1 MLKETHFQIK
11 GMSQDLAY
19 QVFNSQYAFE
29 CKNIRINT
37 TDKNSLLSISNEKG
51 NTEVATIE
59 YKGDAV
65 TIIGVGQFSEYCVL
79 FGTTGEKDVIL
90 LVRQIEQDGIT
101 TEQIEQVYDGNLGF
115 DVGYPIRTVCVYE
128 NEQMQKVY
136 WVDGKNPP
144 RVLNIAGHLKN
155 EDGTLKNPEVKS
167 IEEQKID
174 FLPKLKFEEKVTIS
188 RTSGGLFPAGVIQY
202 AFTYS
207 DRGLQES
214 NLWYVSPLYYITQT
228 NKGAEAGTTCNVA
241 FKLDFTG
248 LDESFNYMQ
257 IYAIVRTSLNATPA
271 CYKIANI
278 PTTTTTFTDTG
289 SQWEACSAD
298 IILGKQLGTFIPE
311 TIASKDSTLF
321 LGNYTLTSPM
331 VVKEDH
337 ASFFKSLASATSMQ
351 FIDSLHQDSPRE
363 NLEEGA
369 NSLQTFRSGEY
380 YRLGIQFQDEYGTP
394 SNVVYLKD
402 IQAEIADPDSAK
414 FMQKVILSSLPEI
427 PEGLNKFKRARLLM
441 VDRTNL
447 PHRTLCQGVL
457 CPTVYTVS
465 DRVNNSPFAMN
476 SWCMRGFDGMKRERP
491 TWEPD
496 VPLRSNLEVG
506 GGELENQL
514 EYAGVTID
522 GNNTISDSVILV
534 NTSESSAA
542 ATTYYYLVRAG
553 ASQDIASPS
562 PLTGKVK
569 IFISM
574 SKTTDDLITNVFD
587 GKLLINRSS
596 VYLYQIESSYPNIA
610 TNAGAKSYLQ
620 NLVLQALKRD
630 GAAHPE
636 RIVNDIFANWKNT
649 DFMAEFEA
657 NPKLASCFFLG
668 SYAGNEGAKTSDVV
682 AQTFEDAIAMAKAV
696 GQPFFC
702 DHNILTF
709 HSPDVEKYQAVID
722 NNPNIKY
729 RIVGYTDIEESYFD
743 SYIQANSPKNP
754 DSQGGIQ
761 TVKKVSRA
769 GIYNSSLWK
778 DSDIYQTYIW
788 HRSMTLGGQSDA
800 DESGKWYGEYSR
812 KILSNVHKC
821 GPTLA
826 FKKGGKV
833 TSILPTTSII
843 TSGPRFPEMGIP
855 RVFNSSEVTALQ
867 VDTQPNSKNIHDKLV
882 YYGNMNTYHSTGS
895 YYATIMEDGTLKES
909 TSTVISDPCLIRY
922 KSPPH
927 VVMPMAYYTMG
938 IEEEGNL
945 KIFSPSL
952 PYPANAPKNG
962 DQVSHGYLWSSAVH
976 GIGRSLLTDSHDGV
990 DDINYASIEHCLLY
1004 VAELYQDLSILDIY
1018 GPTDEESLSKHIWIP
1033 ASTWVPLQEG
1043 ESMVGYGDSFIG
1055 RWECLKSHSFS
1066 EEDMQSYVD
1075 ITSFVV
1081 ESDTNLESRYDNYK
1095 GVNTASVINASKF
1108 NLFNSVYNQID
1119 NLFSYRS
1126 FTKNESINNFQNQ
1139 ICWSEVKTLGEELD
1153 TWCQINVGNNTD
1165 LQGEYGEL
1173 NGMITSNNS
1182 LYCFQDNAVYKI
1194 NYNTRV
1200 TISPSDGVPIQL
1212 TNNYRMD
1219 PPLLLRTDCGVHSQ
1233 DCLAKSS
1240 NSVYFFDKRRKRL
1253 FAMGKDDN
1261 IIDLSGAKGITSLVH
1276 SSEEFNNILYDPNVN
1291 DIYFNF
1297 GDKSICYNEDI
1308 AEFTSLYDYYTASH
1322 IFCLGDNTYISKDN
1336 GIYKQRSGAYSVF
1349 FGQKKPYYIE
1359 LLANDNPTISK
1370 TFTNVE
1376 FNIDPVH
1383 LKGAEETFDLVSA
1396 ETSYQEGSEVLKVN
1410 KIKPSNMKRKF
1421 RIWRI
1426 NLPRESGSMNRLR
1439 DRWCKIKLQN
1449 TNPSGVG
1456 IKLNYIN
1463 VSYIPD

>member
-51 NTEVATIE
+51 NTEVTTIE

-79 FGTTGEKDVIL
+79 FGTTGDEDVIL
-90 LVRQIEQDGIT
+90 LVKQAEQDGKI
-101 TEQIEQVYDGNLGF
+101 IEQVEQVYEGNLGF
-115 DVGYPIRTVCVYE
+115 SKEHPIRTVCVYE

-136 WVDGKNPP
+136 WIDGKNPP
-144 RVLNIAGHLKN
+144 RVLNIAGHL
-155 EDGTLKNPEVKS
+155 DGNSEVKK
-167 IEEQKID
+167 IEDQKID

-207 DRGLQES
+207 DKGLQES

-248 LDESFNYMQ
+248 LDKSFDYMQ

-298 IILGKQLGTFIPE
+298 IILGKQLGTFIPNV
-311 TIASKDSTLF
+311 IASKDSTLF
-321 LGNYTLTSPM
+321 LGNYTLESPLI
-331 VVKEDH
+331 KKKDFSE
-337 ASFFKSLASATSMQ
+337 
-351 FIDSLHQDSPRE
+351 FIDAITTNTDIHFKDTLPGASY
-363 NLEEGA
+363 NLEKGSNA
-369 NSLQTFRSGEY
+369 VQTFRSGEH
-380 YRLGIQFQDEYGTP
+380 YRIGIQFQDDYGTP

-402 IQAEIADPDSAK
+402 IENVGTANPNNAE
-414 FMQKVILSSLPEI
+414 FTQKVIKSILPSI
-427 PEGLNKFKRARLLM
+427 PSNFKYKRARLMM

-457 CPTVYTVS
+457 CPTVYRLN

-476 SWCMRGFDGMKRERP
+476 SWCMRGYDGNGRQLERP
-491 TWEPD
+491 TWAPD
-496 VPLRSNLEVG
+496 KPLRSNTNIGGAEIENQVNIDENSILIDLNTESSQYYLMHVRVYRRVDAALGVSSVGFHSELYTTTDSNVTTTDKAEKIYSYSFYFSEVG
-506 GGELENQL
+506 
-514 EYAGVTID
+514 Y
-522 GNNTISDSVILV
+522 
-534 NTSESSAA
+534 
-542 ATTYYYLVRAG
+542 
-553 ASQDIASPS
+553 
-562 PLTGKVK
+562 
-569 IFISM
+569 
-574 SKTTDDLITNVFD
+574 
-587 GKLLINRSS
+587 SS
-596 VYLYQIESSYPNIA
+596 VP
-610 TNAGAKSYLQ
+610 TNSELKANLQSEAVRQLDKNGAKY
-620 NLVLQALKRD
+620 
-630 GAAHPE
+630 PE
-636 RIVNDIFANWKNT
+636 RIVYALFKEWNSI
-649 DFMAEFEA
+649 DFYTEFQ
-657 NPKLASCFFLG
+657 NQPKLGTINLLG
-668 SYAGNEGAKTSDVV
+668 TSSSPCIVSDAQAISFDSAVSLAKDR
-682 AQTFEDAIAMAKAV
+682 

-709 HSPDVEKYQAVID
+709 HSPDVEKYQNIID
-722 NNPNIKY
+722 NNSKLKY
-729 RIVGYTDIEESYFD
+729 RVVGYTNIDDSYFD
-743 SYIQANSPKNP
+743 YHIQYSSPK
-754 DSQGGIQ
+754 SKSESAGIQ
-761 TVKKVSRA
+761 TVKKYSIA
-769 GIYNSSLWK
+769 GIYNASIWK
-778 DSDIYQTYIW
+778 DEKLFQVYVWNKHT
-788 HRSMTLGGQSDA
+788 TLGSQSEA
-800 DESGKWYGEYSR
+800 DDGKWYGSFTK
-812 KILSNVHKC
+812 KIMANVHKC
-821 GPTLA
+821 STSSAFTKNNEVISLSPTSRLDYMQ
-826 FKKGGKV
+826 
-833 TSILPTTSII
+833 TTN
-843 TSGPRFPEMGIP
+843 PYFPEMGTP
-855 RVFNSSEVTALQ
+855 RVFNFDEITALQ
-867 VDTQPNSKNIHDKLV
+867 LDNQPNSRNIHDKLI
-882 YYGNMNTYHSTGS
+882 YYGNVNIAHIDSTYKAQEFDSTTETLKSTG
-895 YYATIMEDGTLKES
+895 DTLS
-909 TSTVISDPCLIRY
+909 DFCNISY
-922 KSPPH
+922 KSSPH
-927 VVMPMAYYTMG
+927 VVMPMSYFSYTYPG
-938 IEEEGNL
+938 EAQYTEYL
-945 KIFSPSL
+945 APSI
-952 PYPANAPKNG
+952 PYPYKGVTTEHANTKGYIWAKAP
-962 DQVSHGYLWSSAVH
+962 HGFY
-976 GIGRSLLTDSHDGV
+976 RTNLTGEHSTVV
-990 DDINYASIEHCLLY
+990 DDFNAENNKCCLLY
-1004 VAELYQDLSILDIY
+1004 IAELYQDLDVASIY
-1018 GPTDEESLSKHIWIP
+1018 GNTDEESLSKHIW
-1033 ASTWVPLQEG
+1033 VPISDWTTVQKDSILT
-1043 ESMVGYGDSFIG
+1043 GYGDCFIG
-1055 RWECLKSHSFS
+1055 RWECLKSYAFS
-1066 EEDMQSYVD
+1066 EETPQSYID
-1075 ITSFVV
+1075 ITSFIV
-1081 ESDTNLESRYDNYK
+1081 ESDINLESRYDNYK
-1095 GVNTASVINASKF
+1095 GASSAVAVNASKF
-1108 NLFNSVYNQID
+1108 NLFNPIYNQQN
-1119 NLFSYRS
+1119 NLFSYRALTS
-1126 FTKNESINNFQNQ
+1126 AENIDNFQNQ

-1322 IFCLGDNTYISKDN
+1322 IFCLGDDTYISKDN
-1336 GIYKQRSGAYSVF
+1336 GIYKQRSGAYNVF

-1376 FNIDPVH
+1376 FNIDPIN

-1396 ETSYQEGSEVLKVN
+1396 ETSYQEGSEILKVN

-1456 IKLNYIN
+1456 VKLNYIN